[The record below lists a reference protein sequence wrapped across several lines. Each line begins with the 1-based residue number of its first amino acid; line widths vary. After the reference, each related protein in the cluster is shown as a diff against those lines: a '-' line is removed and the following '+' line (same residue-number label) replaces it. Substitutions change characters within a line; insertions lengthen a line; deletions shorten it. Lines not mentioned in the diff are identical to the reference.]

1 MKIWYKIAL
10 LDNKPWRH
18 MFKQQTTACYTIGMA
33 SIVGG
38 RQSQQDSYQLICL
51 DQEGNRTIL
60 RADDPVTMQN
70 SSRTIIAALTD
81 GVGGQVAGDIAAL
94 LAAETF
100 TESVEANLAGNQNIK
115 SLMLDA
121 VSDANLALDIAI
133 KSNKDY
139 AGMATTL
146 VGIVVN
152 DKGLNW
158 LSVGDSH
165 LYLVRNQE
173 LDKLN
178 ADHSMGA
185 VIDHEYATGKISHEE
200 ALNAPYRNVILSC
213 LSGKAI
219 ELIDIYDSNW
229 ELKAGDKL
237 ILSSDGL
244 DTLRRDEILEIM
256 MQQSDPQDCANALTQ
271 AVENKQR
278 DYQDNTTIVVVNY
291 NDLQR

>member
-1 MKIWYKIAL
+1 
-10 LDNKPWRH
+10 
-18 MFKQQTTACYTIGMA
+18 MFKQHTTACYTTGMA

-38 RQSQQDSYQLICL
+38 RQSQQDSYQMICL
-51 DQEGNRTIL
+51 DQDGNRKIL
-60 RADDPVTMQN
+60 RADHPVIMED
-70 SSRTIIAALTD
+70 SSKTIIAALTD

-100 TESVEANLAGNQNIK
+100 TESVEANLSSNLDVK
-115 SLMLDA
+115 TLMLDA

-146 VGIVVN
+146 VGVILN

-213 LSGKAI
+213 LSGKEI
-219 ELIDIYDSNW
+219 ELIDIYDTNW
-229 ELKAGDKL
+229 ELKPGDKL

-244 DTLRRDEILEIM
+244 DTLRRDEILKIV
-256 MQQSDPQDCANALTQ
+256 MQQSDPQNCANALIQ

-291 NDLQR
+291 NG